1 MQAIH
6 FIRGF
11 LALAIGVA
19 VAPAAWAQAAPAAA
33 APAACPA
40 LLQHTMTRLQD
51 DAPQPLC
58 QFAGKVLLVVN
69 TASHCGYTP
78 QYEGLEALHK
88 RYAAQGLVV
97 LGFPSNDFGA
107 QEPGD
112 AKAIAETCFNVY
124 GVRFPMFNKITVV
137 GPNVHPLY
145 AALVRAGAQA
155 PKWNFHKVL
164 VDRQGRVVTSFA
176 SDVAPQ
182 DRRVAAAVE
191 KQLAAR

>member
-1 MQAIH
+1 MRTVPLLRRTLAVAI
-6 FIRGF
+6 
-11 LALAIGVA
+11 LVA
-19 VAPAAWAQAAPAAA
+19 APAAWAQAAPPSVP
-33 APAACPA
+33 PAACPA

-51 DAPQPLC
+51 DAPQALC
-58 QFAGKVLLVVN
+58 QYAGKVLLFVN

-78 QYEGLEALHK
+78 QYQGLEALYA

-124 GVRFPMFNKITVV
+124 GVRFPMFNKIAVV
-137 GPNVHPLY
+137 GKDAHPLY
-145 AALVRAGAQA
+145 GALVRSGAQA

-164 VDRQGRVVTSFA
+164 VDRQGRVVASFA
-176 SDVAPQ
+176 SDVEPK
-182 DRRVAAAVE
+182 DRRVAAAIE
-191 KQLAAR
+191 NLLAAR

>member
-1 MQAIH
+1 MKRTRLFRLIFAVV
-6 FIRGF
+6 
-11 LALAIGVA
+11 IGV
-19 VAPAAWAQAAPAAA
+19 VAAPAALA
-33 APAACPA
+33 QAACPA
-40 LLQHTMTRLQD
+40 LLQHTLTRLQD
-51 DAPQPLC
+51 DAPQALC
-58 QFAGKVLLVVN
+58 QYAGKVLLFVN

-78 QYEGLEALHK
+78 QYQGLEALHA

-137 GPNVHPLY
+137 GKDAHPLY
-145 AALVRAGAQA
+145 GALARSGAQA

-164 VDRQGRVVTSFA
+164 VDRQGRVVASFA
-176 SDVAPQ
+176 SDVEPQ

-191 KQLAAR
+191 KLLAVR